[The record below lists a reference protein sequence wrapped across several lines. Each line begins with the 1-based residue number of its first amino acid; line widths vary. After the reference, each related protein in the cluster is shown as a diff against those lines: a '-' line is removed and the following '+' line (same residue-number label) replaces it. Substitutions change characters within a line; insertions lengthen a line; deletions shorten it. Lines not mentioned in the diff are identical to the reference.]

1 MSKGVYNQTYFNN
14 RPEEQL
20 REGVLY
26 GVILVNTQ
34 TFERECIKVGCV
46 FNEPTTTPSTTV
58 GNTNSSYT
66 RSLNTIVIN
75 PNKSLVGIR
84 SASKF
89 HPLFYQTF
97 QKITLDKWSLV

>member
-1 MSKGVYNQTYFNN
+1 VAKTGGMLLKEAVASKVMS
-14 RPEEQL
+14 
-20 REGVLY
+20 
-26 GVILVNTQ
+26 
-34 TFERECIKVGCV
+34 CV

-58 GNTNSSYT
+58 GNTSNSYT
-66 RSLNTIVIN
+66 RSLNTTVIN

-97 QKITLDKWSLV
+97 QKITLDKWSVV